1 MQAKVLTSP
10 PGGSITNQIE
20 LWSGSRHSQH
30 SHVKDYFLR
39 TSVNC
44 TIFKAWKTMPHR
56 VSTRGQP
63 SVNSHFNFF
72 LIYYPKLF
80 SLLTSQFLLMRKIDR
95 KIKLWIPDQK
105 KNCLGISLKSY
116 FDWSILASTKAHWG
130 QQYLF
135 SRFIRI

>member
-1 MQAKVLTSP
+1 MQAKILTSP

-30 SHVKDYFLR
+30 SYVKDYFLR

-56 VSTRGQP
+56 VSMWGQP

-72 LIYYPKLF
+72 WFITQSYFPSNLTI
-80 SLLTSQFLLMRKIDR
+80 SLNEKDRQENKIVNPR
-95 KIKLWIPDQK
+95 PK
-105 KNCLGISLKSY
+105 KNWLGISLKSY
-116 FDWSILASTKAHWG
+116 FDWSILASTKAHRG

-135 SRFIRI
+135 SRFLRI